1 VKKPELY
8 PLKFNAIYKG
18 YIWGGRNLEKFGKII
33 GQEEIVAE
41 SWEIADHD
49 EDVSIVKNGHFEG
62 KSLRELIELYG
73 EDICPKT
80 DNGRFPI
87 IMKYLDANKRLSV
100 QVHPDDEYARSHESP
115 LELGK
120 NECWFILDAPPG
132 AELILGIKKGL
143 TKEGFKKLIEE
154 NRLEEG
160 LNRLPISRGDFIFI
174 RSGTVHALLEGAVV
188 CEILQNSDTTY
199 RLYDWGRVG
208 QDSKPRPLHIDKA
221 LDVINFPRIIDYE
234 KHMKGLVIDYDKE
247 NINRAVNLI
256 RCKYFN
262 IDYLHYVRELDLAV
276 EEHHFHILNILSG
289 GGEIIYNA
297 GKIPIRQGETV
308 LVPQPVQRYTIKT
321 QEIEMIK
328 VFL

>member
-8 PLKFNAIYKG
+8 PLKFNAIYKD
-18 YIWGGRNLEKFGKII
+18 YIWGGRNLEKLGKII

-41 SWEIADHD
+41 SWEVADHD
-49 EDVSIVKNGHFEG
+49 EDVSIVKNGHLEG

-100 QVHPDDEYARSHESP
+100 QVHPDDEYARTHESP

-143 TKEGFKKLIEE
+143 TKEDFKKLIEE

-174 RSGTVHALLEGAVV
+174 RSGTVHALLEGVVV

-208 QDSKPRPLHIDKA
+208 QDGQPRPLQIDKA
-221 LDVINFPRIIDYE
+221 LDVINFPRVIDYE
-234 KHMKGLVIDYDKE
+234 KHMKDLVIDYDKE
-247 NINRAVNLI
+247 SMNIAVNLI

-262 IDYLHYVRELDLAV
+262 IDYLHYIREFDLTV
-276 EEHHFHILNILSG
+276 EGHHFHTLNVLSG
-289 GGEIIYNA
+289 SGEIVYNY

-321 QEIEMIK
+321 HEIEMIK